1 MAEKERLMAAVKV
14 EAAKI
19 DAVMRDD
26 LARLRTE
33 VDGMLYEVLEYG
45 LFNGGKRIRPLL
57 VVLSARLAGCRD
69 EKVYELARAF
79 EYLHAATLFHDDV
92 IDNAL
97 TRRGR
102 PAVNM
107 QFGLVAAILAGDFL
121 HARSM
126 EIVGE
131 MTGHDGL
138 RVFCQATAG
147 MVDGEFMQL
156 RNASETNLSRAD
168 YAEAIMGKTGLL
180 IAASCEIGA
189 IYGGATREQQQALRT
204 YGVGLGCAFQ
214 MIDDLLDYTG
224 DEKKTGKRVGNDLAE
239 GKMTLPLIEALER
252 ADQSDRELLE
262 KILKDQVLRIEQF
275 QVVSKLIDKY
285 DGYGETRRKAEAA
298 VDDAVASLDMFP
310 GADADQDKQTLLA
323 LTRYVLTRH
332 K

>member
-1 MAEKERLMAAVKV
+1 MADKEQLMAAVKV
-14 EAAKI
+14 EAEKI
-19 DAVMRDD
+19 DAVMLED
-26 LARLRTE
+26 LARLRPE
-33 VDGMLYEVLEYG
+33 FDPLLSDVLEYG

-57 VVLSARLAGCRD
+57 VVLCARLAGSND
-69 EKVYELARAF
+69 EKVYELAKAF

-102 PAVNM
+102 PAVNR

-131 MTGHDGL
+131 MTGNDGL

-156 RNASETNLSRAD
+156 RNASETNLSKVD

-180 IAASCEIGA
+180 IAASCEIGGLF
-189 IYGGATREQQQALRT
+189 GGATRVQQQALRT

-239 GKMTLPLIEALER
+239 GKMTLPLIETLER

-262 KILKDQVLRIEQF
+262 KILKDQILRTEQF
-275 QVVSKLIDKY
+275 QVVSGLIDKY
-285 DGYGETRRKAEAA
+285 NGYDATRRKAEAA
-298 VDDAVASLDMFP
+298 VQDAVASLDCFP
-310 GADADQDKQTLLA
+310 GTDTDPAKQTLLA
-323 LTRYVLTRH
+323 LTRYVLNRH

>member
-1 MAEKERLMAAVKV
+1 MTEKEQLMAAVKV
-14 EAAKI
+14 EAEKI
-19 DAVMRDD
+19 DAVMRAD
-26 LARLRTE
+26 LALMHPE
-33 VDGMLYEVLEYG
+33 VDSLLSEVLEYG

-57 VVLSARLAGCRD
+57 VVLCARLSGCRD
-69 EKVYELARAF
+69 EKVYELAKAF
-79 EYLHAATLFHDDV
+79 EYLHVATLFHDDV

-102 PAVNM
+102 PAVNR

-131 MTGHDGL
+131 LTGHAGL
-138 RVFCQATAG
+138 SVFCQATAG

-156 RNASETNLSRAD
+156 RNASETNLSEAD

-189 IYGGATREQQQALRT
+189 LFGGATHQQQKALRA
-204 YGVGLGCAFQ
+204 YGVGLGTAFQ

-224 DEKKTGKRVGNDLAE
+224 DQAKTGKQVGNDLVE
-239 GKMTLPLIEALER
+239 GKMTLPLIETLAR
-252 ADQSDRELLE
+252 ADISDREILE
-262 KILKDQVLRIEQF
+262 KILKDKVLRETQF
-275 QVVSKLIDKY
+275 HAVSEIIDKY
-285 DGYGETRRKAEAA
+285 DGYGSTRRKAEEA
-298 VDDAVASLDMFP
+298 VGCALASLEIFS
-310 GADADQDKQTLLA
+310 GANVEADKNTLRALA
-323 LTRYVLTRH
+323 GYVLTRQ